1 MTVGEATRRSAV
13 ATRDWFAAIVASW
26 DRFWFAAAEP
36 HTLAVIRIF
45 GGAMLFYT
53 HLVWALDLEA
63 FLGKHSWVS
72 RDANQMLSGG
82 PGGGGYAW
90 SYLWYLESPAALWTV
105 HIAAMV
111 VFTALTVG
119 LFTRVSA
126 VLAWIATLAY
136 CHRLQGALFGLD
148 QVNAML
154 AMYLMVGPAGAVYSV
169 DAWWR
174 GRHRPRPV
182 NRPAGPAAAP
192 NASVRPVGASNR
204 ATTSATASATTNPS
218 ASANTPAKTSLSVS
232 ASVSANVAIRLIQ
245 VHLCVVYL
253 FGGISKL
260 KGTSWW
266 DGSAVWFSVANYE
279 YQSLDM
285 TWLAHWPWLIAL
297 LSHATVFWETFYP
310 VLVWPKLTRPV
321 MLAMAV
327 AVHGGIAL
335 CLGMPT
341 FGLAMII
348 ANLAFVPPVLV
359 DSTMSLLSPRR
370 EAAA

>member
-1 MTVGEATRRSAV
+1 MTLVEATQRSAAAV
-13 ATRDWFAAIVASW
+13 KDWFQAVAQGW
-26 DRFWFAAAEP
+26 DQFWFAASAP
-36 HTLAVIRIF
+36 HSLALIRIL

-53 HLVWALDLEA
+53 HLVWALDLDA
-63 FLGKHSWVS
+63 FLGPQSWVS
-72 RDANQMLSGG
+72 REANQFLI
-82 PGGGGYAW
+82 GGGGGGEYTW
-90 SYLWYLESPAALWTV
+90 SYLWYLESPAALWTA
-105 HIAAMV
+105 HIAALF
-111 VFTALTVG
+111 VFAALTVG
-119 LFTRVSA
+119 FYTRVSA

-148 QVNAML
+148 QVNAMI
-154 AMYLMVGPAGAVYSV
+154 AMYLVVGPSGAVYSV

-174 GRHRPRPV
+174 SRRQRV
-182 NRPAGPAAAP
+182 AAE
-192 NASVRPVGASNR
+192 
-204 ATTSATASATTNPS
+204 TIY
-218 ASANTPAKTSLSVS
+218 
-232 ASVSANVAIRLIQ
+232 SVSANVAIRLIQ
-245 VHLCVVYL
+245 VHLSVVYL

-266 DGSAVWFSVANYE
+266 DGSAVWFAVANYE

-310 VLVWPKLTRPV
+310 VLVWPRLTRPV
-321 MLAMAV
+321 MLTMAV

-348 ANLAFVPPVLV
+348 ANVAFVPPGLV
-359 DSTMSLLSPRR
+359 DAAVGIVVPRR
-370 EAAA
+370 LEAE

>member
-1 MTVGEATRRSAV
+1 MTWGEATQRSASAV
-13 ATRDWFAAIVASW
+13 REWGRGMADGW
-26 DRFWFAAAEP
+26 DQFWFAAAAP
-36 HTLAVIRIF
+36 HTLALIRIF

-63 FLGKHSWVS
+63 FLGTHSWVS
-72 RDANQMLSGG
+72 REANQFLGG
-82 PGGGGYAW
+82 GGGGYAW
-90 SYLWYLESPAALWTV
+90 SYLWYLESPTALWTA
-105 HIAAMV
+105 HIGALI
-111 VFTALTVG
+111 VFAALTLG

-126 VLAWIATLAY
+126 VLAWIATIAY

-154 AMYLMVGPAGAVYSV
+154 AMYLVVGPAGAVYSV

-174 GRHRPRPV
+174 RRSGLR
-182 NRPAGPAAAP
+182 NE
-192 NASVRPVGASNR
+192 
-204 ATTSATASATTNPS
+204 S
-218 ASANTPAKTSLSVS
+218 ASG
-232 ASVSANVAIRLIQ
+232 SVSANIAIRLIQ

-266 DGSAVWFSVANYE
+266 DGSAVWFAVANYE
-279 YQSLDM
+279 YQSIDM
-285 TWLAHWPWLIAL
+285 TWLAHWPWLIAI
-297 LSHATVFWETFYP
+297 LSHATVFWETFYA
-310 VLVWPKLTRPV
+310 VLVWPRLTRPV

-348 ANLAFVPPVLV
+348 ANLAFVSPELV
-359 DSTMSLLSPRR
+359 DAAMGLLAPRR
-370 EAAA
+370 GIGA

>member
-1 MTVGEATRRSAV
+1 MTFGEATRRTAL
-13 ATRDWFAAIVASW
+13 ATRDWFAAVAAGW
-26 DRFWFAAAEP
+26 DRFWFAPAAP
-36 HTLAVIRIF
+36 HTLALIRIF
-45 GGAMLFYT
+45 AGAMLFYT
-53 HLVWALDLEA
+53 HAVWALDLEA

-72 RDANQMLSGG
+72 RDANQFLSGG
-82 PGGGGYAW
+82 PGGGSYAW
-90 SYLWYLESPAALWTV
+90 SYLWYLESPAALWTA
-105 HIAAMV
+105 HIAAMI
-111 VFTALTVG
+111 VFAALTLGV
-119 LFTRVSA
+119 FTRVAA

-154 AMYLMVGPAGAVYSV
+154 AMYLVVGPAGAAYSV

-174 GRHRPRPV
+174 RRRARHRESLR
-182 NRPAGPAAAP
+182 AGSP
-192 NASVRPVGASNR
+192 SDILS
-204 ATTSATASATTNPS
+204 S
-218 ASANTPAKTSLSVS
+218 ASAKPAVSVNSSSKSLASSSSGAS
-232 ASVSANVAIRLIQ
+232 ASPYVGDSVHALATVSANVAIRLIQ

-266 DGSAVWFSVANYE
+266 DGSAVWFAVANFE
-279 YQSLDM
+279 YQSMDM

-370 EAAA
+370 ESAA

>member
-1 MTVGEATRRSAV
+1 MTLVEAARRTTV
-13 ATRDWFAAIVASW
+13 ATRDWLGAIVVGW
-26 DRFWFAAAEP
+26 DHFWFTAAAP
-36 HTLAVIRIF
+36 HTLAAIRIF

-72 RDANQMLSGG
+72 RDANELLAGG
-82 PGGGGYAW
+82 PGGSGYAW
-90 SYLWYLESPAALWTV
+90 SYLWYFESPAALWTAHV
-105 HIAAMV
+105 AALF
-111 VFTALTVG
+111 VFAALTIG

-126 VLAWIATLAY
+126 VLAWIATIAY

-169 DAWWR
+169 DGWWR
-174 GRHRPRPV
+174 RRKQ
-182 NRPAGPAAAP
+182 AK
-192 NASVRPVGASNR
+192 
-204 ATTSATASATTNPS
+204 TAS
-218 ASANTPAKTSLSVS
+218 PAPGKL
-232 ASVSANVAIRLIQ
+232 ASVSANMAIRLIQ

-266 DGSAVWFSVANYE
+266 DGSAVWFAVANYE

-310 VLVWPKLTRPV
+310 VLVWPRLTRPV
-321 MLAMAV
+321 MLAVAV

-335 CLGMPT
+335 FLGMPT

-348 ANLAFVPPVLV
+348 ANMAF
-359 DSTMSLLSPRR
+359 LSPDVVDAVVGVVSMRR
-370 EAAA
+370 ERSG

>member
-1 MTVGEATRRSAV
+1 MTLGEATQRSAAAAKDWLQAV
-13 ATRDWFAAIVASW
+13 AQGW
-26 DRFWFAAAEP
+26 DQFWFAAAAP
-36 HTLAVIRIF
+36 HSLALIRIL
-45 GGAMLFYT
+45 GGAMLLYT
-53 HLVWALDLEA
+53 HLVWALDLNA
-63 FLGKHSWVS
+63 FLGPQSWVS
-72 RDANQMLSGG
+72 QEANQVLT
-82 PGGGGYAW
+82 GGGGGGDYTW
-90 SYLWYLESPAALWTV
+90 SYLWYLESPGALWTA
-105 HIAAMV
+105 HIAALF
-111 VFTALTVG
+111 VFAALTVG
-119 LFTRVSA
+119 FCTRVSA

-148 QVNAML
+148 QVNAMI
-154 AMYLMVGPAGAVYSV
+154 AMYLVVGPSGAVYSV

-174 GRHRPRPV
+174 SRRQRV
-182 NRPAGPAAAP
+182 EAG
-192 NASVRPVGASNR
+192 
-204 ATTSATASATTNPS
+204 
-218 ASANTPAKTSLSVS
+218 SLD
-232 ASVSANVAIRLIQ
+232 SVSANVAIRLIQ
-245 VHLCVVYL
+245 VHLSIVYL

-266 DGSAVWFSVANYE
+266 DGSAVWFAVANYE

-310 VLVWPKLTRPV
+310 VLVWPRLTRPV

-348 ANLAFVPPVLV
+348 ANVAFVPPGFV
-359 DSTMSLLSPRR
+359 DAAVGIMVPRR
-370 EAAA
+370 QEAA

>member
-1 MTVGEATRRSAV
+1 MTLGEATRRSAV
-13 ATRDWFAAIVASW
+13 ATRDWLAAIVDGW
-26 DRFWFAAAEP
+26 DRFWFTAAEP
-36 HTLAVIRIF
+36 HSLAAIRIL

-72 RDANQMLSGG
+72 RDANQLLSGG

-105 HIAAMV
+105 HIAAMI
-111 VFTALTVG
+111 VFAALTVG

-174 GRHRPRPV
+174 GRRRLRPTHQ
-182 NRPAGPAAAP
+182 PAGAASAHD
-192 NASVRPVGASNR
+192 ASVRPTIV
-204 ATTSATASATTNPS
+204 
-218 ASANTPAKTSLSVS
+218 SANVS

-310 VLVWPKLTRPV
+310 VLVWPRLTRPV
-321 MLAMAV
+321 MLAMAI

-335 CLGMPT
+335 FLGMPT

-348 ANLAFVPPVLV
+348 ANLAFLSPGLV
-359 DSTMSLLSPRR
+359 EAAVGLVAPRR
-370 EAAA
+370 ERAG